1 MAKKNTFIFLQLFRS
16 ATLNGIFLVNT
27 FWAKF
32 QKHGLTAVDCRLS
45 KMDFVQSRTFDIFS
59 KPGSPAESVERSS
72 KRGRERHAEAPP
84 TILKTPSRAKA
95 QTLLMPFVP
104 LEPQFRLYTAYV
116 ERQWPRLDNKSD
128 KSRWAVF
135 ISTAESSSQTSIQI
149 FPIPSIP
156 TQYHL

>member
-1 MAKKNTFIFLQLFRS
+1 MAHKIPVCILQLFRS

-59 KPGSPAESVERSS
+59 KPAGSPAESVARSS

-116 ERQWPRLDNKSD
+116 ESQWPRLDNKRD

-135 ISTAESSSQTSIQI
+135 ISNLGNARKKT
-149 FPIPSIP
+149 FFFVRGVP
-156 TQYHL
+156 